1 MLVLAL
7 GNPGT
12 QYQNTRHN
20 VGFKVADRVAADANK
35 SFKKPMFKS
44 YRLCT
49 VEAGESRL
57 YLLKPLTY
65 VNRSGMAASQALRA
79 LGIDITD
86 MLVVC
91 DNLDLNPGSC
101 RIKRGGKD
109 AGHNGLKS
117 IIECTGSG
125 GFLRLYIGIGHPGR
139 QDAVVDWVLGEPD
152 AGDGKM
158 IEDSVGRAAEAI
170 EALLTQDLE
179 QVMNDLNRKR

>member
-1 MLVLAL
+1 MLAL
-7 GNPGT
+7 GNPGA

-20 VGFKVADRVAADANK
+20 VGFKVADRIAADANK
-35 SFKKPMFKS
+35 SFKKPVFKS
-44 YRLCT
+44 YHLCT
-49 VEAGESRL
+49 VESGKNRL

-65 VNRSGMAASQALRA
+65 VNKSGIAARQALRA
-79 LGIDITD
+79 FGVGMSD

-117 IIECTGSG
+117 IIEFTGNAN
-125 GFLRLYIGIGHPGR
+125 FLRLYIGIGHPGR
-139 QDAVVDWVLGEPD
+139 QDGVVDWVLGEPD
-152 AGDGKM
+152 VGDSKM
-158 IEDSVGRAAEAI
+158 IEDSVGRASQAI